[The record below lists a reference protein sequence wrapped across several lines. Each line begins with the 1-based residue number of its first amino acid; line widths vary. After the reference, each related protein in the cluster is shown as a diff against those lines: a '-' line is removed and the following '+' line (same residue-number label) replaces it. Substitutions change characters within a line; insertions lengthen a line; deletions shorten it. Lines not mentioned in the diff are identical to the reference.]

1 MRCLSAG
8 ANESCERGRE
18 SCERGRESCEPERE
32 ALAAVAAW
40 ACQFTPR
47 VSLEPPQAL
56 LLEVAGS
63 LRYFGGRWKFL
74 ARLRAGLS
82 HLGFE
87 ARIGEAPA
95 PRAALWLARGNG
107 ARLEAQAV
115 AVLGLAPAARALLAD
130 LGIKTL
136 GGLLRLPRDGI
147 ERRFGQDL
155 LNQLDQACG
164 RMPEAREFFVPPA
177 RFTARLELP
186 APVLQAENA
195 LFAARRLLVQMEG
208 FLAAR
213 HAAVRAFSLVLVH
226 EQAPATEVKV
236 GLATP
241 GRAAEHFARLLRER
255 LGALALRSP
264 VEAIGIEAGELEP
277 LPGSSGSLF
286 DDPCDGPYG
295 GEPWLRLVE
304 RLQARLGSGAVHGLD
319 THEDHRPERAWVA
332 VFPGKEIPAKEK
344 IQHQTRPLWLLDPPR
359 RIAEGEFALLAGP
372 ERIESGWWDGA
383 DARRDYFIARAAE
396 VALLGSTAKGRG
408 LVSARLLRLRSFR
421 RIFPAMPSC
430 TAYRIS
436 AFCAAPRI
444 RRNWSRARRRSAMR
458 RSRSPTN
465 ARSPAWCARMS
476 RPKSAKLQA
485 DHRQRVPPRRRPEA
499 GAARH
504 RPRRLRQSLP
514 H

>member
-1 MRCLSAG
+1 MLWVALHFPQLRRQALA
-8 ANESCERGRE
+8 RGHALP
-18 SCERGRESCEPERE
+18 EPERE
-32 ALAAVAAW
+32 ALAAVAGW

-56 LLEVAGS
+56 LLEVEGS
-63 LRYFGGRWKFL
+63 LRYFGGRWRFL

-82 HLGFE
+82 RLGFE
-87 ARIGEAPA
+87 ARLGEAPA

-107 ARLEAQAV
+107 TRLEAQAV
-115 AVLGLAPAARALLAD
+115 AILGLAPAARALLAD

-147 ERRFGQDL
+147 AWRFGQGL
-155 LNQLDQACG
+155 LEQLDQACG

-177 RFTARLELP
+177 RFAARLELP

-195 LFAARRLLVQMEG
+195 LFAAHRLLAQMEG

-213 HAAVRAFSLVLVH
+213 QAGVRAFSLALLH
-226 EQAPATEVKV
+226 EDAPATEVKV

-255 LGALALRSP
+255 LGVLALRAP
-264 VEAIGIEAGELEP
+264 VEAIRIEAGDIENLLER
-277 LPGSSGSLF
+277 SKNLF
-286 DDPCDGPYG
+286 DDRSGTEEG
-295 GEPWLRLVE
+295 WLRLVE

-383 DARRDYFIARAAE
+383 EARRDYFIARTGEISLAW
-396 VALLGSTAKGRG
+396 
-408 LVSARLLRLRSFR
+408 
-421 RIFPAMPSC
+421 I
-430 TAYRIS
+430 YREGEGGWFLHGYF
-436 AFCAAPRI
+436 A
-444 RRNWSRARRRSAMR
+444 
-458 RSRSPTN
+458 
-465 ARSPAWCARMS
+465 
-476 RPKSAKLQA
+476 
-485 DHRQRVPPRRRPEA
+485 
-499 GAARH
+499 
-504 RPRRLRQSLP
+504 
-514 H
+514 